1 MAVIKVPRPKSVFDP
16 DRPASSLL
24 LAQVEHLQKAELNL
38 PLKYCSKKYTKA
50 ITTEGEAAAYIQEV
64 TQAIQQAHEEAA
76 AKRNRPPARKK
87 KRLTIAAS
95 AASPARRASRARTKK
110 GPGKSK
116 RKTK

>member
-1 MAVIKVPRPKSVFDP
+1 MAVIKVPRPKNVFDP

-38 PLKYCSKKYTKA
+38 PLKYCSKRYTKA

-64 TQAIQQAHEEAA
+64 TGAIQRAHKEAA
-76 AKRNRPPARKK
+76 AKRKRRPDRGK

-95 AASPARRASRARTKK
+95 AAPSLRGRTKK
-110 GPGKSK
+110 GPAKRRRKSK
-116 RKTK
+116 